1 MNELENLVPMESSH
15 TSPDDGVNPLPAP
28 AESSVPPAER
38 PEEPVSAGTVTEH
51 TAHGQNAVP
60 SWRAEAGRK
69 GGRRVHQLIRHGLLN
84 EQEHGL
90 KRGRQRLRQL
100 IQEGKL
106 YEQEHG
112 LRATR
117 TSSVS
122 GPRMGSDQVLRSL
135 FHILQRLVKPSY
147 RGKLAKML
155 QALEPSVETEKAGGA

>member
-1 MNELENLVPMESSH
+1 MPMESPH
-15 TSPDDGVNPLPAP
+15 TSPDNGVNPVPAP
-28 AESSVPPAER
+28 VESSVAPAER
-38 PEEPVSAGTVTEH
+38 PEKPATAAEPTVTEH
-51 TAHGQNAVP
+51 TAHGQNAVA

-69 GGRRVHQLIRHGLLN
+69 GGRRVHQLIRHGLLY

-122 GPRMGSDQVLRSL
+122 GPRMGSDQLLRSL

-147 RGKLAKML
+147 RGKLAQML